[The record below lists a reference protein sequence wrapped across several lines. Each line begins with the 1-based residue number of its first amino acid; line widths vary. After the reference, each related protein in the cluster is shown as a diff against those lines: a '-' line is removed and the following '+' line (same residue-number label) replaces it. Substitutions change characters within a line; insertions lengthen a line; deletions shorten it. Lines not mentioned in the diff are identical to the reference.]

1 MSIGQLSAEVNYL
14 APLSSPRAGASLSV
28 LADTGPG
35 RRVMDGPASPG
46 EALSAVNA
54 APGEA
59 DLPLS
64 IRQLLWIIDH
74 CLASSLDEVLCLGFV
89 SRPGCVAGQL
99 C

>member
-1 MSIGQLSAEVNYL
+1 MSIGQFSAQVNYL
-14 APLSSPRAGASLSV
+14 ALLSSPRAGALLSV
-28 LADTGPG
+28 LADAGPG
-35 RRVMDGPASPG
+35 PRVMDGPASPG

-54 APGEA
+54 APEEA